1 MKNIFR
7 VILLLLITTITYS
20 QQTTGKIAGSV
31 SSVDGSSLAGANV
44 MVDGTSSGAATDSE
58 GNYTIL
64 NVPAGMYSLT
74 VSYIG
79 HKTVTTSN
87 VEVKTN
93 LTTPQD
99 FSLET
104 SAISGEVVT
113 IIGEKRL
120 VEFSATNSVRSVNAE
135 EIQNAASRS
144 VEGMLDM
151 QAGVTITDGNL
162 HIRGSRAEEV
172 AYTLDGAQITDVVNT
187 GRDLSAIPE
196 ALAEIT
202 VEAGGFGAHVGGANS
217 GVVRQTM
224 RTGGSEVSGSAR
236 IETGDYGHQ
245 DITATVGGPLGPV
258 KFFGAVR
265 SSKVDDWNPSFY
277 QDFKIDMDGDGAA
290 DLLDSYQSGV
300 TADGDQ
306 ISVDFDT
313 EDGKK
318 IAHRGEENLQANG
331 TATMD
336 FGPLNVRLSGVVDN
350 RTAES
355 NSLPIYQMF
364 NTERLAKSE
373 KNLNMISARGN
384 YFMSSDMLFTVGIS
398 SLNRSYESYDDL
410 FGKPGDLSDV
420 MSWHDSASVVA
431 KYSGEEANLVGNN
444 WRSSYQSPESYYVGQ
459 FPFMRK
465 GDIAT
470 GWNKNHRSTL
480 GFDAGMTWQMG
491 DHEIRAGLDQKNYSY
506 RKYSISTG
514 AIRDISRNSALG
526 DYGDSPAFDGT
537 NSDVTD
543 DLAQFNRS
551 GQIGYDDYG
560 NEVDSD
566 DLNGPRNPWTR
577 SFYVNDKYEAGDVVI
592 SAGVRV
598 DQFNLDDSR
607 LKDKE
612 NPPWDESGQGVFADG
627 IEESETKTEIQPRIG
642 LAFPVSDEVVFHLQY
657 GKYAQMP
664 ELDLP
669 YASPRYMHLVWGG
682 QNYTP
687 DPMGFDLDPVLTT
700 QYEVGMSYQFLP
712 DAAID
717 MTAFAKNTTGQVVL
731 NTYPEVLID
740 NENNADHT
748 ANYYTNGDFTTVNGF
763 EFTLRTRRINRL
775 QTFASYTYSDAR
787 GVNSD
792 PNSNAGNLNQSMLSP
807 PPMMINP
814 LYYTNKHRGALSADY
829 RFGEGDGVLSGLG
842 VNVQYKFNSGHPF
855 TLSDGGMGQRAAYEG
870 ALLEDARS
878 REPNEPVGQS
888 TTPWQSFVNLKVD
901 YKLSLGGFGVTVFAY
916 AENLLNTQN
925 VVNVYS
931 RSGNAYDDGFLT
943 DPALSSEIVAAQG
956 DLYSTLYQ
964 NVNLQNRQHYQS
976 DFGRDLFSTPRMVK
990 FGASVNF

>member
-7 VILLLLITTITYS
+7 AISFFLLTSLTFS
-20 QQTTGKIAGSV
+20 QQTTGKISGAV
-31 SSVDGSSLAGANV
+31 SSVDGSALAGANV
-44 MVDGTSSGAATDSE
+44 MVDGTSSGAATDSD

-64 NVPAGMYSLT
+64 NVPAGTYSLS

-93 LTTPQD
+93 LTTPQN
-99 FSLET
+99 FALET

-151 QAGVTITDGNL
+151 QAGVAITNGNL

-245 DITATVGGPLGPV
+245 DITATVGGPLGPI
-258 KFFGAVR
+258 KFFGALR
-265 SSKVDDWNPSFY
+265 SSSVDDWNPSFY
-277 QDFKIDMDGDGAA
+277 EDFKIDMDGDGAA
-290 DLLDSYQSGV
+290 DLLDSYESGV

-306 ISVDFDT
+306 VSVDFDT
-313 EDGKK
+313 DDGKK
-318 IAHRGEENLQANG
+318 IAHRAEENLQANG

-336 FGPLNVRLSGVVDN
+336 FGPLNIRLSGVVDN
-350 RTAES
+350 RTAQS

-364 NTERLAKSE
+364 NTERLAKSQ

-384 YFMSSDMLFTVGIS
+384 YFLNSDMLVTVGLS

-410 FGKPGDLSDV
+410 FGAPDGLADV
-420 MSWHDSASVVA
+420 ISWHDSAAVVA
-431 KYSGEEANLVGNN
+431 QYSGDEAVTVGNN
-444 WRSSYQSPESYYVGQ
+444 WESSYQSPESYYVGQ

-470 GWNKNHRSTL
+470 GWNKNNRSTL
-480 GFDAGMTWQMG
+480 GIDAGLTWQMG
-491 DHEIRAGLDQKNYSY
+491 NHEIRTGFDRKNYNY
-506 RKYSISTG
+506 RKYSISTS
-514 AIRDISRNSALG
+514 AIRDISRNSALLA
-526 DYGDSPAFDGT
+526 YGESPLFDGS
-537 NSDVTD
+537 NDDITD
-543 DLAQFNRS
+543 DLAQFNRN

-560 NEVDSD
+560 NEID
-566 DLNGPRNPWTR
+566 DEGLKGPRSPWTQ
-577 SFYVNDKYEAGDVVI
+577 SFYVNDKYEAGDVVV
-592 SAGVRV
+592 SAGIRI

-607 LKDKE
+607 LKDKA
-612 NPPWDESGQGVFADG
+612 NPPWDESQQGVDDAG
-627 IEESETKTEIQPRIG
+627 ILESETKTEIQPRIG

-731 NTYPEVLID
+731 STYPEVLID
-740 NENNADHT
+740 NENNVDAT

-829 RFGEGDGVLSGLG
+829 RFGEGDGMLSGLG

-855 TLSDGGMGQRAAYEG
+855 TLSGGGMGQRAAYEG

-916 AENLLNTQN
+916 AENFFNTQN

-956 DLYSTLYQ
+956 ELYSTLYE

>member
-7 VILLLLITTITYS
+7 AISFFLLASLTFS
-20 QQTTGKIAGSV
+20 QQTTGKISGEV
-31 SSVDGSSLAGANV
+31 SSVDGSVLAGANV
-44 MVDGTSSGAATDSE
+44 MVDGTSSGAATDSD

-64 NVPAGMYSLT
+64 NVPAGTYSLS

-93 LTTPQD
+93 LTTPQS
-99 FSLET
+99 FALET

-151 QAGVTITDGNL
+151 QAGVAITNGNL

-245 DITATVGGPLGPV
+245 DITATVGGPLGPI
-258 KFFGAVR
+258 KFFGALR
-265 SSKVDDWNPSFY
+265 SSSVDDWNPSFY
-277 QDFKIDMDGDGAA
+277 EDFKIDMDGDGAA
-290 DLLDSYQSGV
+290 DLLDSYESGV

-306 ISVDFDT
+306 VSVDFDT
-313 EDGKK
+313 DDGKK
-318 IAHRGEENLQANG
+318 IAHRAEENLQANG

-336 FGPLNVRLSGVVDN
+336 FGPLNIRLSGVVDN
-350 RTAES
+350 RTAQS

-364 NTERLAKSE
+364 NTERLAKSQ

-384 YFMSSDMLFTVGIS
+384 YFLNSNMLVTVGLS

-410 FGKPGDLSDV
+410 FGSPDGLADV
-420 MSWHDSASVVA
+420 MSWHDSAAVVA
-431 KYSGEEANLVGNN
+431 QYSGDEAVTVGNN
-444 WRSSYQSPESYYVGQ
+444 WESSYQSPESYYVGQ

-470 GWNKNHRSTL
+470 GWNKNNRSTL
-480 GFDAGMTWQMG
+480 GIDAGLTWQMG
-491 DHEIRAGLDQKNYSY
+491 NHEIRTGFDRKNYNY
-506 RKYSISTG
+506 RKYSISTS
-514 AIRDISRNSALG
+514 AIRDISRNSALLA
-526 DYGDSPAFDGT
+526 YGESPLFDGS
-537 NSDVTD
+537 NDDITD
-543 DLAQFNRS
+543 DLAQFNRN

-560 NEVDSD
+560 NEID
-566 DLNGPRNPWTR
+566 DEGLKGPRSPWTQ
-577 SFYVNDKYEAGDVVI
+577 SFYVNDKYEAGDVVV
-592 SAGVRV
+592 SAGIRI

-607 LKDKE
+607 LKDKA
-612 NPPWDESGQGVFADG
+612 NPPWDESQQGVDDAG
-627 IEESETKTEIQPRIG
+627 ILESETKTEIQPRIG

-731 NTYPEVLID
+731 STYPEVLID
-740 NENNADHT
+740 NENNVDAT

-829 RFGEGDGVLSGLG
+829 RFGEGDGMLSGLG
-842 VNVQYKFNSGHPF
+842 VNIQYKFNSGHPF
-855 TLSDGGMGQRAAYEG
+855 TLSGGGMGQRAAYEG

-916 AENLLNTQN
+916 AENFFNTRN

-956 DLYSTLYQ
+956 ELYSTLYE